1 MSAGRGTLGPSRL
14 QRIVRRRRK
23 LSATPDL
30 SGTVLSLCLI
40 PNSALKSATI
50 QIGHAQGFSLRGIAC
65 LINRSPSTI
74 SRELRRNRDA
84 CGGYSARVAQ
94 QQMQAR
100 RQVCRPKQKLLPGSE
115 RFELVAHMLRERLSP
130 EQIAGKLR
138 SMNMPNLRDA
148 YVCRETIYNAVY
160 ALPVGELRKE
170 LIACLRQG
178 KGTRRPRAGAVD
190 RRNQIPDMVSI
201 HVRPPEIE
209 HGFGAGALNV

>member
-1 MSAGRGTLGPSRL
+1 MSYSE
-14 QRIVRRRRK
+14 
-23 LSATPDL
+23 LS
-30 SGTVLSLCLI
+30 VEER
-40 PNSALKSATI
+40 ATI

-138 SMNMPNLRDA
+138 SMNIPSLRDA
-148 YVCRETIYNAVY
+148 YVCRETIYNAIYGIRSMNPTFHQMGLRFTV
-160 ALPVGELRKE
+160 AFLASSSTAAAPRSPLPTRHAATAPVRGAATYRAPGRWPSRSRPGCRSAHWQSHLW
-170 LIACLRQG
+170 AC
-178 KGTRRPRAGAVD
+178 
-190 RRNQIPDMVSI
+190 
-201 HVRPPEIE
+201 H
-209 HGFGAGALNV
+209 